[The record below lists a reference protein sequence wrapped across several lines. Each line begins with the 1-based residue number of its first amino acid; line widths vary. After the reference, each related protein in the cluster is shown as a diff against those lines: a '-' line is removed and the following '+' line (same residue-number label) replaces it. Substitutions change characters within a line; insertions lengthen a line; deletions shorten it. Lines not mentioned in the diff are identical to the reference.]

1 MTSSIDHGDSGGPVL
16 DQQGKVIGLN
26 VGAATG
32 EAKLTLAVPINVAKE
47 VLKQA
52 GIQPDPGPLTRQWVE
67 GVQLFGSG
75 RYTEA
80 YVKFLD
86 VVNQQ
91 SMSLTLSDG
100 TKTAVWSDQLK
111 KYGNPYVHDML
122 KKAESKKSQSEKQ

>member
-1 MTSSIDHGDSGGPVL
+1 MTSSTESGMSGGPVL
-16 DQQGKVIGLN
+16 DQQGNVIGLN
-26 VGAATG
+26 VGSVTG
-32 EAKLTLAVPINVAKE
+32 QTQLNLAVPINVAKE
-47 VLKQA
+47 FLKQA

-67 GVQLFGSG
+67 GLQLFGSG

-100 TKTAVWSDQLK
+100 TKTTVLSDQLM
-111 KYGNPYVHDML
+111 KYGNPYIHDML
-122 KKAESKKSQSEKQ
+122 KRAESKKSQSEKQ